1 MRTKF
6 FVPIILGILLAA
18 GLSTPQTGFAE
29 PAAQS
34 EDTCLTKPGGTSPQ
48 GRHWYYRV
56 ERATGRHCWYL
67 GAQGTKVR
75 AGESD
80 ATPARAPAAKPA
92 ATKDAP
98 KTASKPAPDSNP
110 AERVEAAA
118 APVPSTQA
126 VRDEADA
133 TDTSSA
139 DNRALPDFAARF
151 PALARPLDAKAQDRF
166 STANNYAEELA
177 TANQQDD
184 MPLVWPVLSPAERV
198 AAASKV
204 RWEYLLGIIAAALA
218 LAATLVGAI
227 FNRSSPLPSLHFD
240 LRGYFDRMSFRR
252 APETVPPRRPLGEVL
267 RAIRHAEEAA
277 ARHAGPA
284 GTAFAPKRVATKRGA
299 EQQFADQRFAANRF
313 ADPRLDDLAR
323 RPTPHVPPQHAT
335 PRQAQAP
342 REAARDAGHDVVAS
356 LEQLLQGWQRT
367 AA

>member
-6 FVPIILGILLAA
+6 FVPIILGILLAT
-18 GLSTPQTGFAE
+18 GLSTPGFAE

-34 EDTCLTKPGGTSPQ
+34 EDTCLTKPGSTSPQ

-75 AGESD
+75 ARESD
-80 ATPARAPAAKPA
+80 AAPARAPTAKPA
-92 ATKDAP
+92 ATKDA
-98 KTASKPAPDSNP
+98 SKADSAADSNP
-110 AERVEAAA
+110 VERVEAAA
-118 APVPSTQA
+118 APVPSAQA

-133 TDTSSA
+133 TDTSSS
-139 DNRALPDFAARF
+139 DNTATPDFRSRF
-151 PALARPLDAKAQDRF
+151 PALAQSFDAKAQGKAQDRF
-166 STANNYAEELA
+166 SAANNYAEELA
-177 TANQQDD
+177 ATDQRDD
-184 MPLVWPVLSPAERV
+184 MPLVWPLLSSAERAAAGV

-227 FNRSSPLPSLHFD
+227 FNRSSPLPSLRFD
-240 LRGYFDRMSFRR
+240 LRGYIGRMSFRR
-252 APETVPPRRPLGEVL
+252 APEPVPQRRPLGEVL
-267 RAIRHAEEAA
+267 RAIRQAEEAA
-277 ARHAGPA
+277 AHHSGSAGI
-284 GTAFAPKRVATKRGA
+284 AFAPKRVANKRGA
-299 EQQFADQRFAANRF
+299 EQRSADQRFAANRF

-323 RPTPHVPPQHAT
+323 RPSQHAT
-335 PRQAQAP
+335 PRQAPPP